1 MSPHFKSRPNIPVGI
16 QGFFGYLQKDL
27 FMILPI
33 LAYGDT
39 ILKKKSS
46 EIPMNYAGLEELIE
60 NMFDTMYQAKGVGL
74 AAPQIGLPIR
84 LFVIDPS
91 PYADED
97 IQVKKLKKVFINPKI
112 IHVEG
117 EYCLFNE
124 GCLSIPDIRE
134 EVERQEQITIQFLN
148 EKGEEKIETYNG
160 IAARVIQHE
169 YDHIEGKLFT
179 DRLSPLRK
187 RMLQARLEL
196 ISRGE
201 IKVDYKMRFPQ
212 KKKRKSA

>member
-1 MSPHFKSRPNIPVGI
+1 
-16 QGFFGYLQKDL
+16 
-27 FMILPI
+27 MILPI
-33 LAYGDT
+33 LAYGDP
-39 ILKKKSS
+39 ILKKKAVDIHTSY
-46 EIPMNYAGLEELIE
+46 EGLEELIK

-74 AAPQIGLPIR
+74 AAPQVGHSIR
-84 LFVIDPS
+84 LFIIDPS

-97 IQVKKLKKVFINPKI
+97 IKVEKLKKVFINARILETFGKD
-112 IHVEG
+112 E
-117 EYCLFNE
+117 LFNE

-134 EVERQEQITIQFLN
+134 EIERKDQIQIEYQD
-148 EKGEEKIETYNG
+148 EKGQKFSETYDG

-187 RMLQARLEL
+187 RMLQNRLDL
-196 ISRGE
+196 ISKGE
-201 IKVDYKMRFPQ
+201 IKVEYKMKFPH

>member
-1 MSPHFKSRPNIPVGI
+1 
-16 QGFFGYLQKDL
+16 
-27 FMILPI
+27 MILPI
-33 LAYGDT
+33 LAYGDP
-39 ILKKKSS
+39 ILKKKSV
-46 EIPMNYAGLEELIE
+46 EISLNYPALGELIQ

-97 IQVKKLKKVFINPKI
+97 ISVKKLKKVFINPKI
-112 IHVEG
+112 IAVEG
-117 EYCLFNE
+117 ENCFFNE

-134 EVERQEQITIQFLN
+134 EIERQEKITIQYMD
-148 EKGEEKIETYNG
+148 EKGEEFTESYGG

-169 YDHIEGKLFT
+169 YDHVEGKLFT

-187 RMLQARLEL
+187 RMLQSRLDL
-196 ISRGE
+196 ISKGE
-201 IKVDYKMRFPQ
+201 IKVDYKMRFPH